1 MAGDKNTKNRKA
13 YMKQRKV
20 VVFIA
25 CSIDGYITGKN
36 ENLDFLGLVEAPGE
50 DYGYNDFIQTIDTVI
65 LGRKTY
71 DKVLGFGVPF
81 PHAERKCYVVSGT
94 KTGSDE
100 NVTFWNDSPTQLVK
114 YLQQQSGADI
124 FVDGGAQVIHTL
136 LKEGLIDRL
145 TISFIPHLLGDGIQ
159 LFTNGR
165 PEQKMQFIQSKAFPS
180 GLVQVT
186 YEKSSPVQ

>member
-1 MAGDKNTKNRKA
+1 MNK
-13 YMKQRKV
+13 RKV

-25 CSIDGYITGKN
+25 CSIDGYIAGKN
-36 ENLDFLGLVEAPGE
+36 ENLDFLSLVESPGE

-81 PHAERKCYVVSGT
+81 PHAERKCYVISGT

-100 NVTFWNDSPTQLVK
+100 NVTFWNDSPVELIK
-114 YLQQQSGADI
+114 YLLQQSGADI
-124 FVDGGAQVIHTL
+124 FVDGGAMVIHTL

-159 LFTNGR
+159 LFINGR